1 MVNPLRSLKVMHL
14 NVQSISV
21 PGRSRAL
28 MERLQKEKV
37 DVCALQETWLMDEE
51 APRVEGFHWV
61 GRNRPGGVKAR
72 GGEWGFW

>member
-1 MVNPLRSLKVMHL
+1 
-14 NVQSISV
+14 
-21 PGRSRAL
+21 